1 MTFRDLV
8 DIIGPL
14 ELPIRGK
21 TYTLPVVSAPNG
33 AKILAALQG
42 KAELSDADL
51 RKIVL
56 GPLEKDMT
64 ADGVNAHELNRVLWT
79 ALADVQSGRAVAEI
93 IWENGVDP
101 KALTEALTPPNR
113 AARRSNP
120 SAAASTT
127 KRPASTS
134 TTKKA

>member
-1 MTFRDLV
+1 MTFRDLT

-42 KAELSDADL
+42 KAELSDAQL

-56 GPLEKDMT
+56 GTVEKQMT
-64 ADGVNAHELNRVLWT
+64 ADGVNASEINRVLWT

-101 KALTEALTPPNR
+101 KALPEPNR
-113 AARRSNP
+113 AARRSKP
-120 SAAASTT
+120 SAAANTT

>member
-1 MTFRDLV
+1 MTFRDLT

-21 TYTLPVVSAPNG
+21 TYTLPVVKAPDG
-33 AKILAALQG
+33 AKILAALAG
-42 KAELSDADL
+42 KGELSDAQL
-51 RKIVL
+51 HKILL
-56 GPLEKDMT
+56 GDVEKQMT
-64 ADGVNAHELNRVLWT
+64 DDGVTPFELDRVLWT
-79 ALADVQSGRAVAEI
+79 ALADVQKGRAIAEV
-93 IWENGVDP
+93 IWEQGIDP
-101 KALTEALTPPNR
+101 KALTEATNR
-113 AARRSNP
+113 AQRRSKP